1 MFLKCDL
8 STYNLKSLNIKFD
21 VILVEPPLE
30 EYQRTLGVTNTK
42 LWNWKQVCL
51 LLPINDIGF
60 GLVVKYLL
68 KNLTYYVLPKSNLGK
83 ASLLCIISYFVAYK
97 FTLT

>member
-8 STYNLKSLNIKFD
+8 STYDLKSLHIKFD

-42 LWNWKQVCL
+42 LWNWDQV
-51 LLPINDIGF
+51 GF
-60 GLVVKYLL
+60 YV
-68 KNLTYYVLPKSNLGK
+68 YY
-83 ASLLCIISYFVAYK
+83 IILMQLMSKVMLNIHK
-97 FTLT
+97 